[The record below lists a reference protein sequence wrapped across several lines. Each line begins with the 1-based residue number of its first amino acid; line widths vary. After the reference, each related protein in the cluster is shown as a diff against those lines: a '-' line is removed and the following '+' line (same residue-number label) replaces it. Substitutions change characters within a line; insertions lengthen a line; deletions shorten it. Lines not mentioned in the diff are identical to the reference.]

1 MSSSTVKTY
10 QFYNQDRLGD
20 DSTTES
26 QRSAQNVRYDSYLHS
41 NFFSNMTVDDE
52 MKFATS
58 LPAVIPNGLSRGFG
72 IPGTVVDV
80 DSSLVVK
87 TEQERNLGRLQ
98 LNARPFVT
106 VPYLGRGSCDPDVE
120 SQLMQGQAV
129 ADKKSVS
136 TVMSQ
141 SFMGYTMRPAD
152 SKLEHRV
159 QDPKFTVEEAAL
171 DGWVRGGSD
180 TRYNPQ
186 DSYRGANTKAY

>member
-1 MSSSTVKTY
+1 MSTVKTY

-26 QRSAQNVRYDSYLHS
+26 QRTMQNVRYDSYLHS
-41 NFFSNMTVDDE
+41 NYFSNMTVDDE

-58 LPAVIPNGLSRGFG
+58 LPAVIPNGLSHGLG
-72 IPGTVVDV
+72 IPGSVVDI

-87 TEQERNLGRLQ
+87 TEQERHLGRLQ

-120 SQLMQGQAV
+120 SQLMQGEAV

-141 SFMGYTMRPAD
+141 SFMGYTMRPSD
-152 SKLEHRV
+152 SKLEQRV
-159 QDPKFTVEEAAL
+159 QDPKYTVEEAAL
-171 DGWVRGGSD
+171 QGWVRGGSD

-186 DSYRGANTKAY
+186 DSYRGANSKAY

>member
-1 MSSSTVKTY
+1 MSTVKTY

-26 QRSAQNVRYDSYLHS
+26 QRTMQNVRYVSYLHS
-41 NFFSNMTVDDE
+41 NYFSNMTVDDE

-58 LPAVIPNGLSRGFG
+58 LPAVIPNGLSHGLG
-72 IPGTVVDV
+72 IPGSVVDI

-87 TEQERNLGRLQ
+87 TEQERHLGRLQ

-120 SQLMQGQAV
+120 SQLMQGEAV

-141 SFMGYTMRPAD
+141 SFMGYTMRPSD
-152 SKLEHRV
+152 SKLEQRV
-159 QDPKFTVEEAAL
+159 QDPKYTVEEAAL
-171 DGWVRGGSD
+171 QGWVRGGSD

-186 DSYRGANTKAY
+186 DSYRGANSKAY